1 MHTSRILRSAASVLA
16 VLTSLQLSAASPLEL
31 NGGELEKR
39 CDNPCGFYGQIC
51 CSAGQSCSTNSNN
64 EAVCVDGN
72 GNGGGGGGQW
82 QYYTT
87 TYIVTET
94 DTSTV
99 TSVWSSYISQTTGSS
114 GGGSGSCNAEIG
126 ESKCGDECCGPAY
139 VCSSDKKC
147 VLGSSSI
154 WVTATPPV
162 RGTSASTVTATAAV
176 TTTQGFEAP
185 VGTDGA
191 TLVGVHAEGNGL
203 SGGAIAGIVIGTI
216 AGAFL
221 LLLLCACLCC
231 KGALEALFACL
242 GIGKRRRK
250 DTTYVEDRYSH
261 HTHSRPEGRT
271 WFGARPEASDVSG
284 EKKSKWSSLA
294 TIGIIL
300 GALAL
305 CLGLK
310 RRRDHDEKSE
320 YSYPTSYS
328 YYSDYYTNPSSKC
341 SLCPSVLL
349 SRSALTV
356 SQAAKVPGDGPD
368 TRAGR
373 EDLAHGH
380 DDHEATN
387 FRRVD
392 GDQP

>member
-1 MHTSRILRSAASVLA
+1 MHTPRILRSAASLLA
-16 VLTSLQLSAASPLEL
+16 VWSSLQLSAASPVEL
-31 NGGELEKR
+31 NEAELQKR
-39 CDNPCGFYGQIC
+39 CDNPCGFYSQLC
-51 CSAGQSCSTNSNN
+51 CTSSQTCSTNSNGQ
-64 EAVCVDGN
+64 AVCVDGS
-72 GNGGGGGGQW
+72 GSGSGSGGQW
-82 QYYTT
+82 EYYTT

-99 TSVWSSYISQTTGSS
+99 TSVWSSYISEPTGSGS
-114 GGGSGSCNAEIG
+114 GSGSCKSEIG
-126 ESKCGDECCGPAY
+126 ETKCGDECCGPAY
-139 VCSSDKKC
+139 VCSSENKC

-154 WVTATPPV
+154 WATATPPV

-191 TLVGVHAEGNGL
+191 TLIGVHAEGGGL

-231 KGALEALFACL
+231 KGVLDALFACL
-242 GIGKRRRK
+242 GIGKRKRK
-250 DTTYVEDRYSH
+250 ETTYVEDRYSH
-261 HTHSRPEGRT
+261 HSHSRPEGRT
-271 WFGARPEASDVSG
+271 WFGARPPASEVAG
-284 EKKSKWSSLA
+284 EKKSKWNSLA

-320 YSYPTSYS
+320 SSYPSSYY
-328 YYSDYYTNPSSKC
+328 YYSDYYTNPSS
-341 SLCPSVLL
+341 SESSGRRTRYTRR
-349 SRSALTV
+349 SRRS
-356 SQAAKVPGDGPD
+356 G
-368 TRAGR
+368 TRS
-373 EDLAHGH
+373 
-380 DDHEATN
+380 
-387 FRRVD
+387 RRS
-392 GDQP
+392 